1 MKKVVSYAAMLA
13 TIGLLLIGC
22 TEHQNSKQK
31 RTLKYEMNM
40 KKILFGNVD
49 GRQVFEFTL
58 TNKNGIEVKILNYG
72 GIVTKLI
79 VPDKNGNFED
89 IVLGYD
95 SLQDYVKDT
104 PYFGAIV
111 GRYGNR
117 IAKGRFTI
125 DGQTYNLACNNGQN
139 HLHGGIKGFDKIVWD
154 AEDFIKPEAAGVVL
168 SYLSSD
174 YEEGYPGN
182 LKVKIT
188 YTLTNENELKI
199 DYDAQTDKPT
209 QLNLTHH
216 SYFNLKGE
224 GSGDVLGHQIQ
235 ILADRF
241 TPVDEGLIPTGELK
255 EVAGSAMDFRTPAT
269 IGSRI
274 AQVEGGYDHN
284 YVLNNSDGKMR
295 LVAEVTEPK
304 TGRKMEVYT
313 DQPGIQFYS
322 GNFLD
327 GSNIGKGGKPYKKHF
342 GFCLETQHFPDSPNH
357 ANFPSTLL
365 RPGEIYKTQTIYKF
379 CLVKE

>member
-1 MKKVVSYAAMLA
+1 
-13 TIGLLLIGC
+13 
-22 TEHQNSKQK
+22 
-31 RTLKYEMNM
+31 M

-104 PYFGAIV
+104 PYFGALV

-125 DGQTYNLACNNGQN
+125 DGQTYNLACNNGKN

-174 YEEGYPGN
+174 NEEGYPGN

-224 GSGDVLGHQIQ
+224 GNGDVLDHQMQ

-284 YVLNNSDGKMR
+284 
-295 LVAEVTEPK
+295 
-304 TGRKMEVYT
+304 
-313 DQPGIQFYS
+313 
-322 GNFLD
+322 
-327 GSNIGKGGKPYKKHF
+327 
-342 GFCLETQHFPDSPNH
+342 
-357 ANFPSTLL
+357 
-365 RPGEIYKTQTIYKF
+365 
-379 CLVKE
+379 

>member
-224 GSGDVLGHQIQ
+224 GSGDVLDHQIQ